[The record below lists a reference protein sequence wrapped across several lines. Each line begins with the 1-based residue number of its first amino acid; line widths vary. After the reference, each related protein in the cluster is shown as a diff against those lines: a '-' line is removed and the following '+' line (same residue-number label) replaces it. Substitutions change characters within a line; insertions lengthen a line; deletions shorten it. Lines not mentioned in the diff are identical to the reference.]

1 MLGHR
6 PAIKP
11 PVTISS
17 GKQSADLEN
26 DESTYSE
33 EQENCNEDSNNVDIS
48 ASTADQVSNGI
59 LLFLVF
65 RFDTEFFFRNLY

>member
-6 PAIKP
+6 PTIKP

-17 GKQSADLEN
+17 GKQSADLEK

-33 EQENCNEDSNNVDIS
+33 EQENCNEDLNSVDIS
-48 ASTADQVSNGI
+48 TSIADQVGSGI
-59 LLFLVF
+59 LLFLVS
-65 RFDTEFFFRNLY
+65 RFDTGSFF